1 MIKRYL
7 KNSIKDKKNT
17 AMKPFAYLML
27 IPMLLPV
34 SAFADK
40 AAVDLLNRMNQALH
54 ELNYKGTLAYLQ
66 GNSLSTLHIDHS
78 VVNGVEGERVVRLNE
93 AGSEV
98 SRELKGFSLSSIPK
112 IRPEMEKVY
121 SFDMGRENR
130 VANIPCRIITA
141 RPKDRQRYLQKYCID
156 TVSGMLLDYMLVGK
170 SHKPVEQFM
179 FTTIEIRVPENVSS
193 SNNSICAAGDCA
205 LQPLNSGAGTTTAIL
220 DQSVTTVD
228 PIQTT
233 VAKNNPNVISKQVL
247 RQVSHTS
254 LEDGWVIETIPLGY
268 ELKQAPHLKE
278 KNNNNGD
285 TKHYVLSD
293 GLSTVSVFVTP
304 YIKSTPMDAVEIN
317 SGALNVVTQ
326 QKGKH
331 RITAVGE
338 VPEITL
344 KNLVKNLRKKNLNQ

>member
-1 MIKRYL
+1 
-7 KNSIKDKKNT
+7 
-17 AMKPFAYLML
+17 MKLFFYFIFISALF
-27 IPMLLPV
+27 PV
-34 SAFADK
+34 TAFADK
-40 AAVDLLNRMNQALH
+40 NAMDLLNRMNQALH

-98 SRELKGFSLSSIPK
+98 SRELKGFLLSSIPR

-179 FTTIEIRVPENVSS
+179 FTTIEIRVPESISS
-193 SNNSICAAGDCA
+193 INTSICNAGDCA
-205 LQPLNSGAGTTTAIL
+205 LQTLNSSAGTTTAIL
-220 DQSVTTVD
+220 DQSITAVD
-228 PIQTT
+228 PIQISSANSTST
-233 VAKNNPNVISKQVL
+233 VISKKDL
-247 RQVSHTS
+247 RQVSRTA
-254 LEDGWVIETIPLGY
+254 LEDGWVIEAVPVGY
-268 ELKQAPHLKE
+268 EIKQAPHLKE
-278 KNNNNGD
+278 VNNNKGD

-304 YIKSTPMDAVEIN
+304 YIENYSHECSRD
-317 SGALNVVTQ
+317 
-326 QKGKH
+326 
-331 RITAVGE
+331 
-338 VPEITL
+338 
-344 KNLVKNLRKKNLNQ
+344 

>member
-1 MIKRYL
+1 
-7 KNSIKDKKNT
+7 
-17 AMKPFAYLML
+17 MKPFTSLLMV
-27 IPMLLPV
+27 PMLVSVLLPA
-34 SAFADK
+34 SALADN
-40 AAVDLLNRMNQALH
+40 AAVDLLNKMNRALH

-66 GNSLSTLHIDHS
+66 GNSLSTLHVDHS

-98 SRELKGFSLSSIPK
+98 SREIKGFSLSSIPR

-141 RPKDRQRYLQKYCID
+141 RPKDRERYLQKYCID

-179 FTTIEIRVPENVSS
+179 FTTIEIRVPESVSS
-193 SNNSICAAGDCA
+193 VNTSICNTGDCV
-205 LQPLNSGAGTTTAIL
+205 LQALNSGTGATTAIL
-220 DQSVTTVD
+220 DQSVTAVD
-228 PIQTT
+228 PIQASAEDNTT
-233 VAKNNPNVISKQVL
+233 NVISKKVL
-247 RQVSHTS
+247 RQISHTA
-254 LEDGWVIETIPLGY
+254 LEDGWVIEEVPAGY
-268 ELKQAPHLKE
+268 KVKQAPHIKE
-278 KNNNNGD
+278 ENNKHGD
-285 TKHYVLSD
+285 TKHYVISD

-304 YIKSTPMDAVEIN
+304 YVGGVPMNAVEIN

-326 QKGKH
+326 QKGGH

-344 KNLVKNLRKKNLNQ
+344 KNLVKNLRKKNP

>member
-1 MIKRYL
+1 MKKLTYL
-7 KNSIKDKKNT
+7 
-17 AMKPFAYLML
+17 LL

-34 SAFADK
+34 TTFADK
-40 AAVDLLNRMNQALH
+40 AAVDLLNKMNQALH
-54 ELNYKGTLAYLQ
+54 ELNYTGTLAYLQ

-93 AGSEV
+93 AGSEL
-98 SRELKGFSLSSIPK
+98 SRELKGFSLSSIPR

-179 FTTIEIRVPENVSS
+179 FTTIEIRVPESMAATNS
-193 SNNSICAAGDCA
+193 SICAAGDCA
-205 LQPLNSGAGTTTAIL
+205 LQSLNANTGTTTAIL
-220 DQSVTTVD
+220 DHSITTVD
-228 PIQTT
+228 PIQNSIT
-233 VAKNNPNVISKQVL
+233 KKPSKIISKQVL

-254 LEDGWVIETIPLGY
+254 LEDGWVIETVPLGY
-268 ELKQAPHLKE
+268 EIKQAPHLKE
-278 KNNNNGD
+278 QNNNGD
-285 TKHYVLSD
+285 TRHYVLSD

-304 YIKSTPMDAVEIN
+304 YLGNTPMEAVEIN

-344 KNLVKNLRKKNLNQ
+344 KNLVKNLRKK